1 VPARNPLND
10 HSPDNG
16 MLRCALSASDNSLKS
31 LEHYVAGLGIDY
43 RDVILAAEYTQE
55 NGENIRIRDLSKPVE
70 VDAVYLAG
78 PGR

>member
-1 VPARNPLND
+1 
-10 HSPDNG
+10 

-55 NGENIRIRDLSKPVE
+55 NGEYIRIRDLSKPVE